1 MLNKKDIRVRDPFIY
16 VDRENKKYYMYGT
29 TSLYNPDS
37 LVAGR
42 SFSAFVSTDLENFEG
57 PFTVFDGEKENF
69 WGTCDYWA
77 PELHVY
83 NGKFYLFGSFKADG
97 KNRATQIL
105 VADNPLGPFK
115 PISTNPQ
122 TPKED
127 MCLDGTLWVEDGTPY
142 LVYCHEWVQIY
153 DGEICAVELSK
164 DLSTPIGKPF
174 KLFKASD
181 NPYAYHIR
189 EKDGKKCYV
198 TDGPFLIKKDGKINL
213 IWSSFDK
220 DLNYVI
226 LTAESDSIKGKFS
239 HLPPK
244 YNFDGGHSM
253 IFTDLNGKEKISF
266 HAPNEA
272 SKERAQFLDLE

>member
-1 MLNKKDIRVRDPFIY
+1 
-16 VDRENKKYYMYGT
+16 MYGT
-29 TSLYNPDS
+29 TELPMANSLA
-37 LVAGR
+37 AGS
-42 SFSAFVSTDLENFEG
+42 SFSVYVSTDLENFEG
-57 PFTVFDGEKENF
+57 PFVVFDGKKENF

-83 NGKFYLFGSFKADG
+83 NGKSYLFGSFKADG

-105 VADNPLGPFK
+105 MADNPLGPFK
-115 PISTNPQ
+115 PISDKPQ
-122 TPKED
+122 TPEED

-153 DGEICAVELSK
+153 DGEICAVRLSDDLSK
-164 DLSTPIGKPF
+164 PVGKPF

-181 NPYAYHIR
+181 NPFAYHIR
-189 EKDGKKCYV
+189 ELNGNKCYV
-198 TDGPFLIKKDGKINL
+198 TDGPFLIKNDGKINL

-226 LTAESDSIKGKFS
+226 LTAEADTITGEWK

-272 SKERAQFLDLE
+272 NKERAQFLDIE